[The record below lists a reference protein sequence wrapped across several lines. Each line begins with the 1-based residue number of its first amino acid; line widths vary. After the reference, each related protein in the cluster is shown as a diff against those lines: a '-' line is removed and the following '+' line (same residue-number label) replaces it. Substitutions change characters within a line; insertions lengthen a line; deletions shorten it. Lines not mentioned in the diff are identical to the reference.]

1 MIHKWLPESFVRHA
15 EALGLVGDGDEDQIS
30 GPELHRL
37 SSHDGGYESGG
48 ERVIES
54 LEPERSQG

>member
-1 MIHKWLPESFVRHA
+1 VRHA
-15 EALGLVGDGDEDQIS
+15 EALRLVGDGDEDQIS

-37 SSHDGGYESGG
+37 SSHDGGYEAGW

-54 LEPERSQG
+54 LEPE